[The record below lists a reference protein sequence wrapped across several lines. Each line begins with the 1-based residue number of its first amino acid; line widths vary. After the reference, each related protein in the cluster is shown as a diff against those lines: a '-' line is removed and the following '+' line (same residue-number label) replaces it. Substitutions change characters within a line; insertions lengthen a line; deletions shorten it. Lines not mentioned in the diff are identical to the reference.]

1 MTNLLLR
8 ESWTFDMRTDLLYY
22 SMLCTSLSL
31 YLLIM
36 LTRQIKS
43 QSVCS
48 RESVEMVKQIAAKL
62 NNVENDCM
70 MYTPTQANY
79 KQNCSKSTI
88 TCFAFEVSVLSV
100 EIQVESLAFRQLQRI
115 LNRVTKRLQDE
126 MEMKCPVCELY
137 KEESTKT
144 FLNTLQHILEQ
155 MNAERIC
162 AP

>member
-115 LNRVTKRLQDE
+115 LNRVTKRDE

>member
-8 ESWTFDMRTDLLYY
+8 ESWTFDMRTGLLYY

-62 NNVENDCM
+62 KNVESDCM
-70 MYTPTQANY
+70 MYTPNHANY
-79 KQNCSKSTI
+79 KNCSKSTI

-100 EIQVESLAFRQLQRI
+100 EIQVERMAFRQLQRI

-126 MEMKCPVCELY
+126 MEMNCPVCELY
-137 KEESTKT
+137 KEESAKT
-144 FLNTLQHILEQ
+144 FLNSLQHILEQ
-155 MNAERIC
+155 MNAEKIC

>member
-1 MTNLLLR
+1 
-8 ESWTFDMRTDLLYY
+8 MRTDLLYY

-79 KQNCSKSTI
+79 K
-88 TCFAFEVSVLSV
+88 
-100 EIQVESLAFRQLQRI
+100 
-115 LNRVTKRLQDE
+115 LQDE